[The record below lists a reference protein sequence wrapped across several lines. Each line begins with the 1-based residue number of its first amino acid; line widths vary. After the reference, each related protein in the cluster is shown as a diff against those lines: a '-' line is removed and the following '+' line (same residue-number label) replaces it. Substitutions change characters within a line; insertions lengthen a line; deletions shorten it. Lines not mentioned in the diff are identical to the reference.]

1 MINLEILSNN
11 LYFNLFVGF
20 AAVVILFFLRIRP
33 LRIQKSVPG
42 IKSYPVIGFLG
53 YAVKNWNEWP
63 SVTAKLCHRYNKT
76 WGGPVPNFGGLPG
89 AYFYIHQEETL
100 KHVLSDIDTYIKGDI
115 WKRVLGELLGNGIFA
130 SDGEQWKVHRKLM
143 SNMFSRNLLRHHAK
157 VTEMKLFQIVRQ
169 FQDKIRASSNSPIS
183 IDVQDLFF
191 RLTFDITALITFGID
206 LDSVG
211 KEVQHDFPL
220 AFDEISFLC
229 QKRFLD
235 PFFQVKRM
243 LQIGKRERRIKKLK
257 TAIDQY
263 AFTLIQERRVNHNP
277 ISMDI
282 LSRYIDY
289 SNKTGHHISNQDLRD
304 VVMNIILAGRDTTA
318 CALSWTWYELSRNPH
333 VTKRVIEEVN
343 DICGIPDNADY
354 SYDSMNKLRY
364 THCVALEVIR
374 LHPPVCQDPRFA
386 SRDTVLPDGTAI
398 PSGAGV
404 DMCFFASGRSKSIW
418 GPDALDFDPDRFL
431 NVKEPNA
438 FKFPMF
444 NAGPRMC
451 LGRPLALMNM
461 KLAMSILLPLFD
473 FVDINGHSGEYQWNL
488 VEAMKGGFEVQVS
501 EKGEDLVSNHV
512 LL

>member
-1 MINLEILSNN
+1 MMINVDFSYKTLILI
-11 LYFNLFVGF
+11 LFVVF
-20 AAVVILFFLRIRP
+20 AAAILFFLRIRP

-63 SVTAKLCHRYNKT
+63 SVTANLCHKYNKT
-76 WGGPVPNFGGLPG
+76 WGGSVPNFGGLPG

-100 KHVLSDIDTYIKGDI
+100 KHVLSDIDTYIKGNI
-115 WKRVLGELLGNGIFA
+115 WKNVLGELLGNGIFV
-130 SDGEQWKVHRKLM
+130 SDGNQWKLHRKLM

-157 VTEMKLFQIVRQ
+157 ITQMKLFQIVRQ
-169 FQDKIRASSNSPIS
+169 FQGKIRSRSSPFN
-183 IDVQDLFF
+183 IDIQDVFF
-191 RLTFDITALITFGID
+191 RLTFDITTLVTFGID

-243 LQIGKRERRIKKLK
+243 LQIGKREKRIKKLK
-257 TAIDQY
+257 TAIDRY
-263 AFTLIQERRVNHNP
+263 ALSLIQERRVSCNP
-277 ISMDI
+277 VSMDI

-289 SNKTGHHISNQDLRD
+289 SCKTGHHISNEDLRD

-333 VTKRVIEEVN
+333 VAKRVIQEVS
-343 DICGIPDNADY
+343 DICGLSDNADF
-354 SYDSMNKLRY
+354 SYDTINKLRY

-386 SRDTVLPDGTAI
+386 SRDTELPDGTVI

-418 GPDALDFDPDRFL
+418 GPNALDFNPNRFL
-431 NVKEPNA
+431 NEKEPNP

-473 FVDINGHSGEYQWNL
+473 FVDVIGHSGEYKWNL
-488 VEAMKGGFEVQVS
+488 VEAMKEGFEIQVS
-501 EKGEDLVSNHV
+501 EK
-512 LL
+512 